1 MIADGLDD
9 KAGDPALHF
18 EWTRVEAL
26 RLGMS
31 ANTTPIAPTIYA
43 SFFVSFPN
51 ESLRSGDNDTR
62 RRFGGL
68 PRTAIVGDPIRE
80 LQTDLLTI
88 GYATGG
94 ADGDFGE
101 KTQRAVEMLQ
111 EHFFAGGRGHKSPD
125 GRVDWQ
131 NGAADQGCRGGESC
145 CARRSD
151 WSGAASGGGRE
162 SVRRAASATRA
173 ARAIGRLR
181 MPRHTPR
188 SVASGLSGGRASPL
202 SCRMVRRSAASFSK
216 QGEIEL
222 LDLAYRPDRSALSRF
237 EVDAQLAAGG

>member
-1 MIADGLDD
+1 
-9 KAGDPALHF
+9 
-18 EWTRVEAL
+18 
-26 RLGMS
+26 MS

-125 GRVDWQ
+125 GRVDRQ
-131 NGAADQGCRGGESC
+131 TAQLIKAVVVAKAAALVGVIGA
-145 CARRSD
+145 
-151 WSGAASGGGRE
+151 GAASGGG
-162 SVRRAASATRA
+162 
-173 ARAIGRLR
+173 
-181 MPRHTPR
+181 
-188 SVASGLSGGRASPL
+188 GGNP
-202 SCRMVRRSAASFSK
+202 
-216 QGEIEL
+216 
-222 LDLAYRPDRSALSRF
+222 
-237 EVDAQLAAGG
+237 